1 MEDKFDI
8 YIFRRKQGITT
19 HTAEGH
25 THTTHI
31 TMETAS
37 LPGPFTAGH
46 SLSGRER
53 ESVQLTVRTMTTVS
67 TVLILPVIL

>member
-1 MEDKFDI
+1 MEDNLDI
-8 YIFRRKQGITT
+8 SFFSRKQGITT
-19 HTAEGH
+19 DTAEGH

-46 SLSGRER
+46 TSLEGK
-53 ESVQLTVRTMTTVS
+53 ESQYS
-67 TVLILPVIL
+67 